1 MNSSAIF
8 RKEETHLFS
17 YFFVKSNLAYL
28 SDKKWNVIQSMKKK
42 EQETAEWWEHAQTQ
56 LCHLHNKVAYDFSVV
71 FCFAVG
77 ISLASYS

>member
-1 MNSSAIF
+1 MNSSVIF
-8 RKEETHLFS
+8 RKGEALFFLT
-17 YFFVKSNLAYL
+17 FFVKSNLAKL
-28 SDKKWNVIQSMKKK
+28 SDKKWNVIQSKKK
-42 EQETAEWWEHAQTQ
+42 NETTEWWEHVQTE